1 MYRVNT
7 KTSLQ
12 TLEMMLA
19 DGEVDKKVLN
29 DTVERLSGNTPI
41 VFATIDN
48 KIPLMERMVAL
59 GCNLNKKNKE
69 NYIALHFGKL
79 VAGI

>member
-1 MYRVNT
+1 
-7 KTSLQ
+7 
-12 TLEMMLA
+12 MMVA